1 MHLFLNLK
9 KNMPGPGWSFFT
21 QYHTLMIV
29 KIETIQI
36 IHLFTI
42 EIGIRYKGILIRNDC
57 YRCLMEYLAE
67 KTEIKYYFFN
77 MIKVGQL
84 TS

>member
-1 MHLFLNLK
+1 
-9 KNMPGPGWSFFT
+9 
-21 QYHTLMIV
+21 
-29 KIETIQI
+29 
-36 IHLFTI
+36 
-42 EIGIRYKGILIRNDC
+42 
-57 YRCLMEYLAE
+57 MEYLAE